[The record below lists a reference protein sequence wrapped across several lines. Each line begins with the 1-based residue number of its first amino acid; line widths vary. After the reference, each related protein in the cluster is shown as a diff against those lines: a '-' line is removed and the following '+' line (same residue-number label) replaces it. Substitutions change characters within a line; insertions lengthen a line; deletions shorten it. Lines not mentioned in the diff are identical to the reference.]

1 MVWKIYGKAQLLW
14 SLGRFVR
21 CIFLQN
27 VHARKL
33 GEISVFYAVPVQQAA
48 YQIRKPTTSFCNQ
61 SALKKTITPED
72 FKIHLLL
79 LDMSEVL

>member
-1 MVWKIYGKAQLLW
+1 MENLWKGTVTVEFGAICPMHI
-14 SLGRFVR
+14 ST
-21 CIFLQN
+21 N

-48 YQIRKPTTSFCNQ
+48 YQIRRPTTSFCNQ